1 MHSKIVTILEKIN
14 IGIGFQE
21 YDNFSND
28 EEYIIFFIENEYD
41 ANFSDNENKSIVY
54 SIKIEYWYKSLKNIN
69 KYISIKDM
77 FKKEDFI
84 FLNSSDFIENE
95 YYCKE
100 LKFKYEEIV

>member
-1 MHSKIVTILEKIN
+1 MHSKIVNTLEKLNIN
-14 IGIGFQE
+14 IGFQE
-21 YDNFSND
+21 YDNFLND

-69 KYISIKDM
+69 KYIDIKDI
-77 FKKEDFI
+77 FKKEKFI

-95 YYCKE
+95 HYCKE
-100 LKFKYEEIV
+100 LKFKYEEVV